1 MCYAKRAGTARRM
14 KADPVERPSFCALHQ
29 ITTWQGRKAARMN
42 EKSGKPMR
50 ERIER
55 ALLLALLDR
64 DTHSSRLIAVGPESR
79 AQLSA
84 GELNLREIARVI
96 AEDLEGEPQ
105 GEGTRQ
111 DPDAA
116 A

>member
-1 MCYAKRAGTARRM
+1 MS
-14 KADPVERPSFCALHQ
+14 DQSD
-29 ITTWQGRKAARMN
+29 
-42 EKSGKPMR
+42 KPMH

-64 DTHSSRLIAVGPESR
+64 ETHSSRLIAVGPESR

-96 AEDLEGEPQ
+96 AEDLEGKAPAAPQ
-105 GEGTRQ
+105 EKPR
-111 DPDAA
+111 DASRKEDKPKN
-116 A
+116 

>member
-1 MCYAKRAGTARRM
+1 MSK
-14 KADPVERPSFCALHQ
+14 E
-29 ITTWQGRKAARMN
+29 
-42 EKSGKPMR
+42 SGKPMR

-64 DTHSSRLIAVGPESR
+64 DTHSSRLISVGPESR

-96 AEDLEGEPQ
+96 AEDLERRAPNGD
-105 GEGTRQ
+105 GGRN
-111 DPDAA
+111 PDAA